1 MEASGVLDRSEPA
14 EQSPQLVAHV
24 SLPLNGHDGRRSRD
38 RRPLRSLHQ
47 KDERCPHQ
55 HVARSLRRSVRGG
68 GNGRG
73 SRRPPRFRKFLS
85 HDRRAGR
92 TVEAHLSTRHP
103 SEQATHAKRP
113 LACCARPVRMTFGSG
128 ARKPH
133 VPSHYKLYGDPP
145 ACPCCTQ
152 NMKPAS
158 ITPRG

>member
-1 MEASGVLDRSEPA
+1 MPPYVP
-14 EQSPQLVAHV
+14 PQLVAHV
-24 SLPLNGHDGRRSRD
+24 SLPLNGHDGRRARD